1 MLKTQSLQFE
11 SNHVNCL
18 PKLTNKKVN
27 ILWRIRVDSR
37 ISAIQQSQHMA
48 FRIQSKITWD
58 MEKKKKNTKNPQENV
73 TQARDKVNPLR
84 IILRWS
90 QDVGFRRWLL
100 RRYYS
105 YTQLSKEKYAIS
117 ERRDKKSQLRN
128 RNVNIR
134 TTKKF

>member
-1 MLKTQSLQFE
+1 MLKTQSLHFE

-37 ISAIQQSQHMA
+37 ISVTQQSQHMA

-58 MEKKKKNTKNPQENV
+58 MKKKKNPQENV
-73 TQARDKVNPLR
+73 TQSQDKVNPLR

-90 QDVGFRRWLL
+90 QNVGFRRWLL

-105 YTQLSKEKYAIS
+105 YTQLSKEKYAVS

-128 RNVNIR
+128 RNVKIR
-134 TTKKF
+134 ATKKF